1 MLKSFVIL
9 KTVISFIIS
18 YIILYAIY
26 IQLNGEASPGGGFQ
40 AGVIFASGII
50 GFDLIGG
57 GRHPRPGDRHPEFI
71 SVSQRAEEME
81 LLPHE
86 IPLCVRDDI
95 KPLIICGVLGVLLY
109 ASTGLIS
116 FFSDDNYLNYDSIF
130 SGNHLMGQHIG
141 IFFIELG
148 VGLTVASIMCLIY
161 LSLRDD

>member
-9 KTVISFIIS
+9 KTVISFIIP

-57 GRHPRPGDRHPEFI
+57 
-71 SVSQRAEEME
+71 EERFGG
-81 LLPHE
+81 
-86 IPLCVRDDI
+86 V
-95 KPLIICGVLGVLLY
+95 KSLIICGVLGVLLY

-116 FFSDDNYLNYDSIF
+116 FFTDDNYLNYDSIF
-130 SGNHLMGQHIG
+130 AGNPLMGQHIG
-141 IFFIELG
+141 IFAIELG

-161 LSLRDD
+161 LSLREE